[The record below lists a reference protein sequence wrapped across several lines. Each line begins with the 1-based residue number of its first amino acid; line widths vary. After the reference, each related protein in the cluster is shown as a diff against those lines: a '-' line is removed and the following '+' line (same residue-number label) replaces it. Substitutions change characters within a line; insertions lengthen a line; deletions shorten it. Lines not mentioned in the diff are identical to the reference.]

1 MSIVPPRI
9 SSPHF
14 THLGTLKNNLFVKNW
29 YIFSICLN
37 FSHLQSILHLMQYT
51 YQDVFST
58 AQNSFWT
65 CRFWCLLV
73 LLLFFASPLSHRQ
86 NISLWGLFSSRETN
100 KKKISRGETVE
111 QGGWSIGV
119 MLFFGQKLLNTQHS
133 VGRCAGKSP
142 KKWVNMFE
150 SSKKKITE
158 TQCSLSQKHQLV
170 HWYRWVP
177 RSLT

>member
-1 MSIVPPRI
+1 MEFIY
-9 SSPHF
+9 
-14 THLGTLKNNLFVKNW
+14 KNLCI
-29 YIFSICLN
+29 YAMCLN
-37 FSHLQSILHLMQYT
+37 ISNFQSTLHLMQYT

-133 VGRCAGKSP
+133 VGRCAHKSP
-142 KKWVNMFE
+142 IMKWVNALKKP
-150 SSKKKITE
+150 SKKIHW
-158 TQCSLSQKHQLV
+158 SQMQ
-170 HWYRWVP
+170 P
-177 RSLT
+177 LTTTPAGALI